1 MGQITIDGEKLRT
14 LLLDKGIKPSAAS
27 KAIGFAA
34 NYWGKAMKTGACSE
48 VAAKA
53 LFMRLGIRQEDYQIE
68 DEIPFMPDFPK
79 QTEMEIPTVIEVQKA
94 GLTAEDVRAAVRE
107 GVLDAAVQIAAS
119 EDITQALNKLIYNAV
134 HGALIN
140 ARRIEAKMR

>member
-1 MGQITIDGEKLRT
+1 MGQITIDGEKLRA
-14 LLLDKGIKPSAAS
+14 LLLDKGIKPSEAS
-27 KAIGFAA
+27 KAIGFAS
-34 NYWGKAMKTGACSE
+34 NYWSKAMSNRTCSE

-53 LFMRLGIRQEDYQIE
+53 LFMRLGIRQEDYQID

-79 QTEMEIPTVIEVQKA
+79 QTEMEIPTVIDVQKA

-119 EDITQALNKLIYNAV
+119 EDITRALNKLIYNAV
-134 HGALIN
+134 HGAIIN
-140 ARRIEAKMR
+140 AARLIKGA